1 MPQTALQCTG
11 ESTVEDT
18 RSDSSVYSSR
28 YSSVYS
34 GDQDIRLY
42 GGDQDSRLYSG
53 DQEIKLETQG
63 RDVKLD
69 SSFQNRGFF
78 DIQEERNN
86 QSPGTQ
92 VKYYTL
98 SLVLICGF
106 SSSSDL
112 FLHNGKMFS
121 IKNFSSQNIFHIID
135 LIKEGQLKSRNQS
148 L

>member
-18 RSDSSVYSSR
+18 RSDGSVYSSR

-92 VKYYTL
+92 GQILHTL
-98 SLVLICGF
+98 PCF
-106 SSSSDL
+106 DL
-112 FLHNGKMFS
+112 WFLFK
-121 IKNFSSQNIFHIID
+121 
-135 LIKEGQLKSRNQS
+135 
-148 L
+148 